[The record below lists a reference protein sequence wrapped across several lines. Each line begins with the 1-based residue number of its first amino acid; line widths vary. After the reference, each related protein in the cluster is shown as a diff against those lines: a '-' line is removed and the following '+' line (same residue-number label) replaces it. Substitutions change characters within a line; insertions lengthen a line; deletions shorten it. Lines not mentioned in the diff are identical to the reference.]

1 MGENAFATRIGG
13 PEPGDEP
20 SGDQLP
26 GLTAPNAA
34 PKVDPLIGQVIQGRY
49 RIISRIGDGG
59 MGTVYLADQLSVGR
73 KVALK
78 VLHSEF
84 TSDEEFVTR
93 FRQEAR
99 LAASLSDRNVVT
111 VYDFAQTDDGRL
123 FIAMEYVNGR
133 TLSDVIKQDGAL
145 SLARVVRLASRIA
158 SGLRAAHRAG
168 VVHRDI
174 KPQNIL
180 VVGAAGEE
188 EVKLTDFGIARMRD
202 VGSGARLTR
211 ASVIMGT
218 PEYMAPEQIQDAEV
232 SEKTDIY
239 AFGIVLYE
247 MVSGDVPFSAR
258 TPAAVLTKHLQER
271 PRPLGERRHG
281 SPPELER
288 LVMQTLEKDPA
299 DRPSDMSEVVKKLH
313 AIRLTTGSPAV
324 SNTAQI
330 AGWGGAS
337 RTRRRWRLG
346 LAGGLVAVVALALAV
361 VYWPR
366 AGSDHLAST
375 SAPGAPPASAPAAR
389 APEPVQPEPVVTSPP
404 AAPPPAV
411 VPPPPA
417 APAPAPVVAPPA
429 AIAPS
434 AVAPVVVPPAPA
446 EPAVEPRPIRPAE
459 RGPEPPRRPVFP
471 ESSAQ
476 MPDAGSPKGDAAGRT
491 AAVPPKRAP
500 DSPHSRPSTSPEA
513 PKASKAAPE
522 RSAGYARDPA
532 AVKRDVENALLFRG
546 FGQVRVE
553 IDDKGAILL
562 MGSVT
567 GGEQAKQT
575 AITAARQVPG
585 VTSVKSSLFVWE
597 EITGQAPLG
606 RPERNR

>member
-20 SGDQLP
+20 TGDPLS
-26 GLTAPNAA
+26 GLTAPRPA

-84 TSDEEFVTR
+84 TTDEEFVTR

-145 SLARVVRLASRIA
+145 SLARVVRLASRVA

-202 VGSGARLTR
+202 IGSGTRLTR

-288 LVMQTLEKDPA
+288 LVMQTLEKNPA

-330 AGWGGAS
+330 TGWSGAS
-337 RTRRRWRLG
+337 RTGLRWRLG
-346 LAGGLVAVVALALAV
+346 LAGGLVAVVALALAA

-366 AGSDHLAST
+366 ESDHVAST
-375 SAPGAPPASAPAAR
+375 SPSASASATTP
-389 APEPVQPEPVVTSPP
+389 PEPIKPEPVVTP
-404 AAPPPAV
+404 
-411 VPPPPA
+411 
-417 APAPAPVVAPPA
+417 APPA
-429 AIAPS
+429 AAAPS
-434 AVAPVVVPPAPA
+434 PPVAPPVAMAPPAAAPLVVPPAV
-446 EPAVEPRPIRPAE
+446 EPTVEPRPIRPAE
-459 RGPEPPRRPVFP
+459 RAPEPPRLSVSPDP
-471 ESSAQ
+471 PAQ
-476 MPDAGSPKGDAAGRT
+476 MPDAGSPKRDAAAGRT
-491 AAVPPKRAP
+491 AAVPPKPAP
-500 DSPHSRPSTSPEA
+500 EAPRPRPSASPEA
-513 PKASKAAPE
+513 VRPPKAGPE
-522 RSAGYARDPA
+522 KSAVYARDPA
-532 AVKRDVENALLFRG
+532 AVKRDVENALVFRG

-553 IDDKGAILL
+553 IDDKGAVLL

-567 GGEQAKQT
+567 GGEQAKQI
-575 AITAARQVPG
+575 AITTARQVPG